1 MKLTQAIEILKKN
14 APELEHLGVK
24 SLALFG
30 STARNEATAS
40 SDVDILVEF
49 NRSVGLFEFVH
60 LKILLEEMLNRKV
73 DLVTQDALHPALRE
87 RILNEAIYV
96 RLSNRTRLEVTGE

>member
-1 MKLTQAIEILKKN
+1 MKLIRALKILKKN
-14 APELEHLGVK
+14 SPELERLGVK

-30 STARNEATAS
+30 STARNEATS
-40 SDVDILVEF
+40 TSDVDILVEF

-96 RLSNRTRLEVTGE
+96 R

>member
-1 MKLTQAIEILKKN
+1 MKLGHAIKILKKN
-14 APELEHLGVK
+14 SPELERLGVK

-30 STARNEATAS
+30 STARNEATDL

-49 NRSVGLFEFVH
+49 NRSVGLFEFVR
-60 LKILLEEMLNRKV
+60 LKVLLEEMLNRKV

-87 RILNEAIYV
+87 RILSEAIYV
-96 RLSNRTRLEVTGE
+96 R

>member
-1 MKLTQAIEILKKN
+1 MKLTHAIKILKKN
-14 APELEHLGVK
+14 ATELERLGVK

-30 STARNEATAS
+30 STARNEATVS

-49 NRSVGLFEFVH
+49 NRSVGLFEFVR
-60 LKILLEEMLNRKV
+60 LKILLEELLNRKV

-96 RLSNRTRLEVTGE
+96 R